1 MDTMGPKGKILVEMY
16 ERILKAVGPRGWWPA
31 ESPFEV
37 IVGAILTQNTSW
49 ANVERAIDNLKG
61 AGILSPSG
69 IRDIAEDELA
79 EVIKPSGF
87 YRVKARRLKG
97 YVHFFYEEFEGD
109 MGRMR
114 SQDLIP
120 LRERLLRVDGLG
132 PETADSILLYALE
145 KPIFVVDA
153 YTKRIFSRHNLISE
167 RGNYEEVQGMVMRE
181 FGREVGRYNEFHA
194 LLVFLGKH
202 WCRRVPRC
210 EGCPLEGL

>member
-1 MDTMGPKGKILVEMY
+1 MGPQEKILVEMY
-16 ERILKAVGPRGWWPA
+16 ERMLNAVGPRGWWPA

-37 IVGAILTQNTSW
+37 MVGAILTQNTSW
-49 ANVERAIDNLKG
+49 TNVERAIDNLKG

-79 EVIKPSGF
+79 EIIKPSGF
-87 YRVKARRLKG
+87 YRMKAIRLKRF
-97 YVHFFYEEFEGD
+97 VHFFYDEFDGD

-114 SQDLIP
+114 SNDLIP
-120 LRERLLRVDGLG
+120 LREKLLRVDGIG

-153 YTKRIFSRHNLISE
+153 YTKRILSRHNLISE
-167 RGNYEEVQGMVMRE
+167 TCSYEEVQEVVLRE
-181 FGREVGRYNEFHA
+181 IGPDVGTYNEFHA

-202 WCRRVPRC
+202 WCRRVPLC

>member
-1 MDTMGPKGKILVEMY
+1 MGPKGKILVEMY

-69 IRDIAEDELA
+69 IRDIAEYELA

-87 YRVKARRLKG
+87 YRVKARRLKR

-167 RGNYEEVQGMVMRE
+167 RGNYEEVQGMVMKE
-181 FGREVGRYNEFHA
+181 FGREEGRYNEFHA